1 MDRYTQRIGNSYYV
15 ANEKIIQNDNGC
27 TGDAIEMLAKF
38 ENYYNDLI
46 LKQEQIIKEMEKL
59 KSENKTHTVRFK
71 QLLANKL
78 NNSSNLLILNQFGI
92 QYK

>member
-1 MDRYTQRIGNSYYV
+1 MDRYTQKIGNCYYV
-15 ANEKIIQNDNGC
+15 ANEKTIQNDNGC

-38 ENYYNDLI
+38 ENYYNDLV

-59 KSENKTHTVRFK
+59 KSENKTHTVKFK